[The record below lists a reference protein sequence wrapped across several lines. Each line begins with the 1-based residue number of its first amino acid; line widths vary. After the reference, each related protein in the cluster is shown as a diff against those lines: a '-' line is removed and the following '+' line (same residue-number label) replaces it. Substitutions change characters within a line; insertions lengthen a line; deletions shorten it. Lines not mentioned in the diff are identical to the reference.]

1 MEDVK
6 IVIIGAGIA
15 GISAAERLIKHG
27 FTNVKILEG
36 EDRIGGR
43 IYTKKYGD
51 ASIEMGAQWI
61 HGEDC
66 NPVFELARKND
77 LVDLVALGE
86 PDRKELTFYMSN
98 GQLVNSSVI
107 RETSMI
113 LDNIFNE
120 ATKFSRENIPV
131 ESGHETVGMFVQDAF
146 YRQLKTSRD
155 SDDVKQMKDGLLN
168 WRLTMEKT
176 ENACASMYDMSLL
189 AWGEYILCSG
199 QEAVELGQGG
209 YQPILDLILNGIPES
224 CFHLNTRVKEIVWG
238 EDVEGEL
245 EECRSQV
252 VTTSGEVFPADHVI
266 VTCSLGYLK
275 AHAQELFQP
284 ALPEGK
290 MAAIRRL
297 GFGTVNKIYL
307 EFDEPFWDETCGGI
321 QFAWLP
327 EEKLS
332 LKSLENLDDQGNSLP
347 LSNTADRGTASE
359 WYKGIHGFDVVAR
372 HTNLLCGWIAG
383 VEAQLMEDLSDELV
397 LSVCHELLCI
407 FTGRDDIVRPSKIIR
422 TSWHSNECTL
432 GSYSYR
438 HKGSNVGDSLKLAQP
453 VPSDNQPWI
462 QFAGEATHQTYFSTT
477 HGAMLSGQREGE
489 RILSYYKGQSSLLST
504 DS

>member
-1 MEDVK
+1 MEEVK

-15 GISAAERLIKHG
+15 GISAAESLLKHG

-43 IYTKKYGD
+43 IHTQKYGD

-86 PDRKELTFYMSN
+86 PEKKELVFYMSSGELIN
-98 GQLVNSSVI
+98 PSVI
-107 RETSMI
+107 RETSMV

-146 YRQLKTSRD
+146 YKQLKTSKD

-199 QEAVELGQGG
+199 QEAVELGRGG
-209 YQPILDLILNGIPES
+209 YQPILDLILKDIPQS
-224 CFHLNTRVKEIVWG
+224 CFHLNTRVKEVVWG
-238 EDVEGEL
+238 HALEEDVE
-245 EECRSQV
+245 CRSKV
-252 VTTSGEVFPADHVI
+252 VTTEGEVFHADHVI

-275 AHAQELFQP
+275 AHAQQLFQP
-284 ALPEGK
+284 SLPEGK
-290 MAAIRRL
+290 MAAINRL

-307 EFDEPFWDETCGGI
+307 EFEEPFWSETCGGI

-327 EEKLS
+327 DEKLA
-332 LKSLENLDDQGNSLP
+332 LKCLQDLNVEPNSLP
-347 LSNTADRGTASE
+347 CNDTGAVSSAGE

-383 VEAQLMEDLSDELV
+383 VEAELMESLSDDIV
-397 LSVCHELLCI
+397 LSVCHELLRI
-407 FTGRDDIVRPSKIIR
+407 FTGRDDIKRPSKIIR

-438 HKGSNVGDSLKLAQP
+438 HKGSNVGDSLQLAQP
-453 VPSDNQPWI
+453 VPSENHPWL

-477 HGAMLSGQREGE
+477 HGAMMSGQREGE
-489 RILSYYKGQSSLLST
+489 RILKYYESQLNKPYCLLY
-504 DS
+504 